1 VGEVS
6 CTGLHGGNRLA
17 STSLLEGLVFGTRA
31 GHLIATTTPKNLK
44 SEIRELRSS
53 IPPWNYL
60 GKFPADSA
68 LIASDATTIK
78 NIMWNMVGLVRKTP
92 LLERAISDLSQM
104 ENTINKFYRDAYLTD
119 ELLGLRNLVLVA
131 LITAKAAYANPRS
144 IGCHFREA

>member
-1 VGEVS
+1 MIEQMS
-6 CTGLHGGNRLA
+6 SLREQIQDALQKDGGPLGDVP
-17 STSLLEGLVFGTRA
+17 SW
-31 GHLIATTTPKNLK
+31 H
-44 SEIRELRSS
+44 
-53 IPPWNYL
+53 YL
-60 GKFPADSA
+60 GKIPADSA